1 MKISYATT
9 FRKKPFIHALPY
21 ALLAICPHYLLSS
34 SHHLDQKSARLYF
47 FFHYRLSWLT
57 EDLQKLGNAVKLDAT
72 NLSDWQHL
80 FKTVASPLPAD
91 QNRVSSES
99 YLQDVPLSFKTMHPP
114 ALWNVIQSLPITL
127 SLASAP

>member
-1 MKISYATT
+1 MLPLSG
-9 FRKKPFIHALPY
+9 RIHALPY
-21 ALLAICPHYLLSS
+21 ALLAICPHYLLMLTPSRPEVS
-34 SHHLDQKSARLYF
+34 KVVF
-47 FFHYRLSWLT
+47 VFFHYKLSWLT
-57 EDLQKLGNAVKLDAT
+57 EDLQQLGNALKLDAT
-72 NLSDWQHL
+72 NLSDWQRL

-114 ALWNVIQSLPITL
+114 ALWNVIQTL